1 MTNPTLP
8 KSKINPT
15 QTTKIE
21 RSTNAVIQARFELY
35 WSALKNLIN
44 KQKFRVLEVN
54 HLSVNAKF
62 YAYQLDELSLE
73 ELDAE
78 LKRLLDRY
86 LLSPNPRTKQHFIE
100 QAAAMGYESGEIE
113 ALLNFE
119 GMTDGAYPRQVEFVL
134 RSQPYLDRIAYVK
147 SRALEDFKGFT
158 DSMTTDLRRLLVDGM
173 ANGDNPNVIARKI
186 RAQVLGDSDRKGAVV
201 RAKRIARTEIT
212 GAHRRALWDED
223 QRANDEGIK
232 TKLLHVSA
240 LIVGRTRATHAAKHG
255 YLWPTRKALQDWY
268 QVDANGINCLCT
280 QTSAI
285 VDDNGNILSKK
296 LAKKMV
302 ENKDKYLALT
312 AKSSKVAK

>member
-21 RSTNAVIQARFELY
+21 RRTNAVIQSRFELY
-35 WSALKNLIN
+35 WAALKKLIN

-54 HLSVNAKF
+54 HLSVNAQF

-86 LLSPNPRTKQHFIE
+86 LLSPNPRTKQHFME
-100 QAAAMGYESGEIE
+100 QAAAMGYESGEVE
-113 ALLNFE
+113 ALLNFDN
-119 GMTDGAYPRQVEFVL
+119 MTDGAYPRQVEYVL

-158 DSMTTDLRRLLVDGM
+158 DSMSTDLRRLLVDGM

-255 YLWPTRKALQDWY
+255 YLWPTRKALQDHY
-268 QVDANGINCLCT
+268 R
-280 QTSAI
+280 S
-285 VDDNGNILSKK
+285 
-296 LAKKMV
+296 
-302 ENKDKYLALT
+302 
-312 AKSSKVAK
+312 